1 MIFTSYMVTP
11 ISQEYLEVSWGQREF
26 SDLVQALLVDWL
38 KAALGVVP
46 VKVVSPMGAFQVNKG
61 LWVGAAGLWRDVW
74 SDCRYTEQRGDRTT
88 QGRNEVPRWLRASPA
103 DTGLIAFPRFPE
115 RCAIGSATE
124 ATARFPGRLLH
135 KLFLPPESG

>member
-1 MIFTSYMVTP
+1 MVTP

-61 LWVGAAGLWRDVW
+61 LWV
-74 SDCRYTEQRGDRTT
+74 DRMKA
-88 QGRNEVPRWLRASPA
+88 LRAS
-103 DTGLIAFPRFPE
+103 G
-115 RCAIGSATE
+115 ATY
-124 ATARFPGRLLH
+124 PDP
-135 KLFLPPESG
+135 PPEPAPIAADRGAPV